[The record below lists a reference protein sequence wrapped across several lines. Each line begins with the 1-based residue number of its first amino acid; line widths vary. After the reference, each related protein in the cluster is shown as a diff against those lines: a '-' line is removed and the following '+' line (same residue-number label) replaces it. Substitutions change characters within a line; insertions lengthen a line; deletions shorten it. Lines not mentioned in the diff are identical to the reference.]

1 MIIDELQKSNGK
13 KQEMFICP
21 DPFVFRWKN
30 KYYCYC
36 SGEGGV
42 KVRCSKDL
50 RMFTDCGYAYSSGE
64 EHSYWG
70 PCIIEIRGTFYMYY
84 SSLLKGESDDHK
96 HFLKVVTSNDPLGP
110 FEECVILKKE
120 FCIDPHVVIKNDKML
135 IFYAA
140 NIEENPINGRI
151 GTTIWMDE
159 LKTPVELL
167 ETGHPVLY
175 PSIDREIFKRN
186 RFGDGKDWHTLEG
199 PFYLSD
205 GESGWLMYSGN
216 AYTSSNYFINYAW
229 EDQTDNKYY
238 KSPFA
243 TDGKPFVSASKL
255 VKGPGHNSITQAPD
269 HITPIIVYHGRMD
282 IGVNDDED
290 RVLFMD
296 RIWREGKILKSNAP
310 TGNESP
316 NFPKPNIELL
326 NESYFKR
333 RKNNEEGVTMIDCDY
348 EYKLPAKESFY
359 IEGCFKSTVNK
370 SQLIITNNVG
380 EEKKIEIEEGDYW
393 QRIGVMFFDNWIK
406 IKKGEE
412 WLEEKNYIIPES
424 IKLISEGRLD
434 IIYLD
439 YTILETICG
448 DIPHC
453 LL

>member
-36 SGEGGV
+36 SGEGGI

-50 RMFTDCGYAYSSGE
+50 RKFTDCGYAYSCGE

-167 ETGHPVLY
+167 EMGHPVLY

-229 EDQTDNKYY
+229 EDQTDNK
-238 KSPFA
+238 
-243 TDGKPFVSASKL
+243 
-255 VKGPGHNSITQAPD
+255 
-269 HITPIIVYHGRMD
+269 
-282 IGVNDDED
+282 
-290 RVLFMD
+290 
-296 RIWREGKILKSNAP
+296 
-310 TGNESP
+310 
-316 NFPKPNIELL
+316 
-326 NESYFKR
+326 
-333 RKNNEEGVTMIDCDY
+333 
-348 EYKLPAKESFY
+348 
-359 IEGCFKSTVNK
+359 
-370 SQLIITNNVG
+370 
-380 EEKKIEIEEGDYW
+380 
-393 QRIGVMFFDNWIK
+393 
-406 IKKGEE
+406 
-412 WLEEKNYIIPES
+412 
-424 IKLISEGRLD
+424 
-434 IIYLD
+434 
-439 YTILETICG
+439 
-448 DIPHC
+448 
-453 LL
+453 